1 MKIDWN
7 NKDLWLNINYV
18 LFFIG
23 AALALFADH
32 TNLLLFII
40 VAILLM
46 NRGG

>member
-1 MKIDWN
+1 MKIDWH
-7 NKDLWLNINYV
+7 KEDFWQSINYI

-23 AALALFADH
+23 AAIALYADH